1 MQHSGEIREIAELMR
16 DFTRPWAVAGGWAID
31 LFLGRETR
39 SHADVD
45 VVIFRDD
52 QLALREHLRGW
63 TWRKVVEGELVE
75 WRDGEWLQPG
85 VFELHAER
93 RDASG
98 SAHLEFLLN
107 DRDRE
112 RWIYRRDPRVSCP
125 VEEAILASS
134 ECIPILSPAIVL
146 LYKAKAT
153 RETDERDFAAV
164 RDALGAERRAW
175 LRAALDTAHP
185 GHRWIEQL

>member
-1 MQHSGEIREIAELMR
+1 MGA
-16 DFTRPWAVAGGWAID
+16 FPRPWAVAGGWAID

-45 VVIFRDD
+45 VAIFRDD

-63 TWRKVVEGELVE
+63 TWRKVVDGELQD
-75 WRDGEWLQPG
+75 WPDGEWLPPG

-98 SAHLEFLLN
+98 PSHLEILLN
-107 DRDRE
+107 EREGE
-112 RWIYRRDPRVSCP
+112 RWIYRRDARVSCP
-125 VEEAILASS
+125 IEEAILTSA
-134 ECIPILSPAIVL
+134 EGIPILSPVIVL
-146 LYKAKAT
+146 LYKAKGT
-153 RETDERDFAAV
+153 REMDERDFAVV

-175 LRAALDTAHP
+175 LRAALETAHA

>member
-1 MQHSGEIREIAELMR
+1 MHEIVGVVTLLR
-16 DFTRPWAVAGGWAID
+16 DFTRPWAIAGGWAID

-52 QLALREHLRGW
+52 QLALRKHLRGW

-107 DRDRE
+107 EREGE
-112 RWIYRRDPRVSCP
+112 RWIYRREARVSCP

-134 ECIPILSPAIVL
+134 EGIPILSPAIVL

-153 RETDERDFAAV
+153 RETDERDFAAM
-164 RDALGAERRAW
+164 RDALGPERRTW
-175 LRAALDTAHP
+175 LRAALATAHP